1 MVVLTPNRKGYR
13 NLLENIKKSM
23 IPDQFVIVSAMGE
36 RVSYRCYLP
45 VEIRIKFTND
55 PLFYEKV
62 NEFLATSKPGD
73 FIELG
78 DDRIM
83 FRTQQEV

>member
-1 MVVLTPNRKGYR
+1 MITLTQKGNR
-13 NLLENIKKSM
+13 NLLERIKKSM
-23 IPDQFVIVSAMGE
+23 IPDQFVIVSAMGQVVDY
-36 RVSYRCYLP
+36 RVYLP
-45 VEIRIKFTND
+45 AEIRIKFTHD

-78 DDRIM
+78 NDRVM
-83 FRTQQEV
+83 FRTQQEL

>member
-1 MVVLTPNRKGYR
+1 MITLTQKGNR
-13 NLLENIKKSM
+13 NLLERIKKSM

-45 VEIRIKFTND
+45 AEIRIKFTND

-78 DDRIM
+78 NDRVM
-83 FRTQQEV
+83 FRTQQEL